1 MSKTITVLL
10 FIKGLA
16 ATPIENLVAQAQ
28 CAAALDTLEK
38 LQTIP
43 EVGSI
48 IVATPSREFA
58 ERLRTLGV
66 RIETGTSDD
75 DFHWGNSLI
84 EIITKHRVQV
94 PLYIGGGSG
103 VLMTTDDWRAIVQR
117 VLNEDQIVVTNNF
130 FSADFAAWTPGEA
143 VFHFEPP
150 RVDNDLAY
158 RLGERAHLRV
168 IALPK
173 NAATQFDIDT
183 PTDLLTL
190 TRHPGVG
197 KNLRAFL
204 DTTPL
209 DTTRIH
215 QVRTLIRERSAT
227 LLIAGRVSA
236 SLALFLEQTTLC
248 QWRIISEERGMR
260 ASGRDERG
268 EVRSLFGLHLD
279 QIGARA
285 LVSELAQLA
294 DAALIDSRVLFA
306 HRRLR
311 PSAPDRFYSDLLE
324 PASIRDSWIR
334 EFTAAVRDAPIPI
347 LLGGHSLVSGGLY
360 ALAESGAP
368 SS

>member
-1 MSKTITVLL
+1 MSNTTTALL
-10 FIKGLA
+10 FIKGIA
-16 ATPIENLVAQAQ
+16 PTPVENLVVQAQ

-43 EVGSI
+43 EVGPI
-48 IVATPSREFA
+48 IVATPSREFGNQV
-58 ERLRTLGV
+58 RPLGV
-66 RIETGTSDD
+66 QIETRTSDD

-84 EIITKHRVQV
+84 EIMTKHQV
-94 PLYIGGGSG
+94 RIPLYIGGGSG
-103 VLMTTDDWRAIVQR
+103 VLMTADDWRAIVQR
-117 VLNEDQIVVTNNF
+117 VLKEDNIVVTNNF

-143 VFHFEPP
+143 VLRFEPP

-173 NAATQFDIDT
+173 NAATQLDIDT

-190 TRHPGVG
+190 ALHPGVG

-204 DTTPL
+204 DTIHL
-209 DTTRIH
+209 DTTRVH
-215 QVRTLIRERSAT
+215 QIRALMRERRAT
-227 LLIAGRVSA
+227 ILIAGRVSA
-236 SLALFLEQTTLC
+236 SIALFLEQATMC

-268 EVRSLFGLHLD
+268 EVRSLLGLHLD
-279 QIGARA
+279 QIGAPA
-285 LVSELAQLA
+285 FIAQLAQLA
-294 DAALIDSRVLFA
+294 DAAIIDSRVLFA
-306 HRRLR
+306 HQRLR

-324 PASIRDSWIR
+324 PALIHESWIR

-360 ALAESGAP
+360 ALADNRTNSP
-368 SS
+368 

>member
-1 MSKTITVLL
+1 VEHPVSKTITVLL

-16 ATPIENLVAQAQ
+16 ATPIEDLVAQAQ
-28 CAAALDTLEK
+28 CAATLDTLEK

-43 EVGSI
+43 AVGHI
-48 IVATPSREFA
+48 IVATPSRAFA

-75 DFHWGNSLI
+75 FHWGNSLL
-84 EIITKHRVQV
+84 EIMTKHQVQI

-103 VLMTTDDWRAIVQR
+103 VLMTAEDWRAIAQR

-143 VFHFEPP
+143 VFHFDPP

-168 IALPK
+168 IALAK
-173 NAATQFDIDT
+173 NAATQLDIDT

-190 TRHPGVG
+190 ALHPGVG

-204 DTTPL
+204 DTTQL
-209 DTTRIH
+209 DTTRI
-215 QVRTLIRERSAT
+215 QQIRALMRERSAT

-236 SLALFLEQTTLC
+236 SLALFLEQTTMC
-248 QWRIISEERGMR
+248 QWRILSEERGMR

-294 DAALIDSRVLFA
+294 DAAILDSRVLFA

-324 PASIRDSWIR
+324 PTLIHDPWIR

-360 ALAESGAP
+360 ALAENRA
-368 SS
+368 